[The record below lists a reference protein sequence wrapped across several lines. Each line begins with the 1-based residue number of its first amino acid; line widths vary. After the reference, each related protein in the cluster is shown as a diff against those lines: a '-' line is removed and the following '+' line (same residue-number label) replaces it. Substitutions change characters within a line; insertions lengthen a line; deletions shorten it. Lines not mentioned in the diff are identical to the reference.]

1 MQRGQNYYGI
11 MLVCVLVLT
20 VGTIFMLAQ
29 APANINASISQS
41 QNHLGGGI
49 KDIVSASGTNLLVL
63 SRTGNVA
70 HDSPMPCCANPG
82 IGGCANGV
90 GNCTY
95 AKGSGLSC
103 FSQLFDT
110 KSGLCAQ

>member
-29 APANINASISQS
+29 APGNVNTSISQS
-41 QNHLGGGI
+41 QNYLSGGI
-49 KDIVSASGTNLLVL
+49 KGIVSASGTNLLVL

-70 HDSPMPCCANPG
+70 YDSPMPCCANPV
-82 IGGCANGV
+82 GGCAKGV
-90 GNCTY
+90 RNCTY
-95 AKGSGLSC
+95 SKGSGLAC

-110 KSGLCAQ
+110 ESGSCAQ